1 MRDLLKA
8 CGRSILL
15 FGLLC
20 ACNLTAGTLTPTP
33 PPNIPTIQFQYP
45 TNDTTVPQGTDVQI
59 QLLAQDAIGDGIARV
74 ELLVDDQF
82 HQEGVPLIS
91 RAVPVFT
98 VEMNW
103 LAEGVGFHSLSAIA
117 FRADGT
123 ASDPATIRILV
134 VPEDATPTS

>member
-8 CGRSILL
+8 GGRSLL
-15 FGLLC
+15 FICLLS
-20 ACNLTAGTLTPTP
+20 ACNLIAGTLTPTP
-33 PPNIPTIQFQYP
+33 VPNIPTIEFQYP
-45 TNDTTVPQGTDVQI
+45 ANDSTVAQGVDVQI
-59 QLLAQDAIGDGIARV
+59 QLLAQDAIGDGISRV
-74 ELLVDDQF
+74 ELLVDDQP

-103 LAEGVGFHSLSAIA
+103 LAESVGLHSLSAVA

-123 ASDPATIRILV
+123 SSVPTTIRILV
-134 VPEDATPTS
+134 VPEDTTPTP